1 MSDNESDEGYSYVI
15 TSPKGVSWTVMLQAI
30 PTEGGV
36 LITKDCVDGSAFDG
50 RERIILGGITFVP
63 NEVEVDHL
71 PENQEQIIEEMNE
84 FAKHLVESHT
94 GVELKPDLESMT
106 LKELK
111 TYAKE
116 KGVRVGNKKRARLLK
131 DLKDI

>member
-1 MSDNESDEGYSYVI
+1 
-15 TSPKGVSWTVMLQAI
+15 
-30 PTEGGV
+30 
-36 LITKDCVDGSAFDG
+36 AFDG
-50 RERIILGGITFVP
+50 RERLVLGGITFVP
-63 NEVEVDHL
+63 HEVEVDHL

-84 FAKHLVESHT
+84 FAKHLVESHA

-106 LKELK
+106 LRELK
-111 TYAKE
+111 AYAKE